1 MNTNGCLKVFL
12 LWVIALV
19 LWGVISLIFAFPCMW
34 LWNNSFV
41 QMFNL
46 SEVGYWEMYFFMM
59 FVRLLMPGNMT
70 YNNN

>member
-1 MNTNGCLKVFL
+1 MNTNGCLKGFL
-12 LWVIALV
+12 LWLMAFVV
-19 LWGVISLIFAFPCMW
+19 WVVISLIFAFPCMW

-46 SEVGYWEMYFFMM
+46 PEAGYWELYFFMI
-59 FVRLLMPGNMT
+59 FVRLLFPCNIN